1 MKDLLIRSL
10 SGICIVLVLL
20 YFIYSNDF
28 VFDLSFLF
36 IVASIMAM
44 EWGEMVSKTEN
55 SNKKNK
61 WFLIGVVYILLTIL
75 PILNIKLYYQ
85 ESNHLL
91 MWLFL
96 LVWSTDTFAYIVG
109 AKLNLGKHKINKISP
124 KKSYE
129 GLIGGIVAASAICYI
144 FANIF
149 LPELKIILLIA
160 TPFLCCIEQLSD
172 FTESYVKRKFDV
184 KDSGSI
190 IPGHGGFL
198 DRFDGFLFTGLVYTM
213 LLDYLLF

>member
-1 MKDLLIRSL
+1 MKELLVRAL

-28 VFDLSFLF
+28 VFDLGFLF
-36 IVASIMAM
+36 IIASIMAM
-44 EWGEMVSKTEN
+44 EWGEMTSKSKN
-55 SNKKNK
+55 NKNK
-61 WFLIGVVYILLTIL
+61 WFLIGVVYILLIVL

-85 ESNHLL
+85 NSNHLL

-96 LVWSTDTFAYIVG
+96 LIWSMDTFAYIVG
-109 AKLNLGKHKINKISP
+109 AKLKLGKHKINKISP

-129 GLIGGIVAASAICYI
+129 GLIGGIVGASVLCYI

-149 LPELKIILLIA
+149 LPELKTSLLIV
-160 TPFLCCIEQLSD
+160 TPFLCCIEQISD

-198 DRFDGFLFTGLVYTM
+198 DRFDGFLFTTISFIF
-213 LLDYLLF
+213 LLNIL